1 MKIKSLIKLICLL
14 VIVAALGVWAFGA
27 NVTLFRTKFIAWDK
41 NMFKGNDIGFSS
53 VSVYTITAP
62 DSNKDLDTN
71 AAAINAVE
79 VFKKRAELMGY
90 ANASIRLMGSDSVF
104 VALPLN
110 EAQVKGGIGLFSYN
124 GKLNV
129 TKSAETVFTEKDVK
143 SAKITGY
150 NADYSALC
158 VDVVFN
164 NDAKAKLQELTSNG
178 SYTFTFAM
186 DTDVAKTT
194 LKGSDVIRNGKVT
207 LEFPVSD
214 ANAATVFE
222 YCINSGSVD
231 GKIEWSETSDYI
243 SGTAGENA
251 MFVLAMCALAIILVA
266 ALYYIVSNKM
276 LGLAAALSTFIGAIA
291 YEFFTAT
298 FSWINVDAG
307 AVAGI
312 VVGLLITIFA
322 HILVLNNVS
331 RQYALGK
338 DVISSLDSGV
348 KNAQSIIFELCLV
361 AAVLGIGLWI
371 AGAGFASFGIALLGG
386 AIVAVV
392 TSVFV
397 LKFVAKIFVGLGA
410 DSAKALGLKRG
421 E

>member
-14 VIVAALGVWAFGA
+14 VVVVALSVWAFGA

-62 DSNKDLDTN
+62 DSNKELDTN

-129 TKSAETVFTEKDVK
+129 TKNAESVFTEKDVK
-143 SAKITGY
+143 SAKVIGY
-150 NADYSALC
+150 NADGSAFC
-158 VDVVFN
+158 VDVIFN

-178 SYTFTFAM
+178 SYTFNFAM
-186 DTDVAKTT
+186 DTDVAKAT
-194 LKGSDVIRNGKVT
+194 LKGSDVIKNGKVT
-207 LEFPVSD
+207 LEFTDP
-214 ANAATVFE
+214 NAATVFG

-231 GKIEWSETSDYI
+231 GKIEWSQTSDYI
-243 SGTAGENA
+243 SGTAGEKA

-266 ALYYIVSNKM
+266 ALYYVVSNKM
-276 LGLAAALSTFIGAIA
+276 LGLAATLSTFVGVIA
-291 YEFFTAT
+291 YEFFIAT

-307 AVAGI
+307 AVAG
-312 VVGLLITIFA
+312 VLVGLLITVFA

-338 DVISSLDSGV
+338 DVVSSLDLGV
-348 KNAQSIIFELCLV
+348 KNAQSIILELSLV

-386 AIVAVV
+386 AVVAAF
-392 TSVFV
+392 TAILV
-397 LKFVAKIFVGLGA
+397 LKFVAKTFIGLGA
-410 DSAKALGLKRG
+410 DSAKAFGLKRG